1 MACDGREVLKL
12 DIPPLNSEANYTR
25 SYYLNGSDYIISG
38 SCEVFFVSS

>member
-1 MACDGREVLKL
+1 MRRPGSAEARHS
-12 DIPPLNSEANYTR
+12 PLNSEANYTR